1 MVCDKEI
8 RIRFELDG
16 WMDEFC
22 SCHIFFTDTDESA
35 QGIGDEIQRSMD
47 KTQIPTRRIMLFPL
61 TRIASISITATS
73 SNYIVTSI
81 ASLDAIN

>member
-1 MVCDKEI
+1 MNFALVI
-8 RIRFELDG
+8 YFSRIQMNRRR
-16 WMDEFC
+16 
-22 SCHIFFTDTDESA
+22 
-35 QGIGDEIQRSMD
+35 GDEIQRSMD

>member
-1 MVCDKEI
+1 MVRDKEI

-16 WMDEFC
+16 WISFV
-22 SCHIFFTDTDESA
+22 SYIFH
-35 QGIGDEIQRSMD
+35 GYRWIGDEIQRSMD
-47 KTQIPTRRIMLFPL
+47 KTEIPTRRIMPFPL